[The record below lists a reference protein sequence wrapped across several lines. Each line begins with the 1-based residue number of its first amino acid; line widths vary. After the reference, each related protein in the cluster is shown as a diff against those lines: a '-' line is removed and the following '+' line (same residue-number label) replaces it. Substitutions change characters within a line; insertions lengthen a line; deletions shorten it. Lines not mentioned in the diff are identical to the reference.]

1 MDPVTIVS
9 SVTSDV
15 IWKALKVTGVFKGLN
30 HVHLAAMVILT
41 VKLAVFVFILIKT
54 MQHEV

>member
-15 IWKALKVTGVFKGLN
+15 IWKALKVTGVLKGLN
-30 HVHLAAMVILT
+30 QVHLAVMAIVA
-41 VKLAVFVFILIKT
+41 VKVLLFVFILMKT